1 MKSLNSI
8 ALCGRNDFGY
18 FNKNL
23 NEFAFR
29 RENQI
34 SLKEPVKKISS
45 AYDFS
50 NSRSYSSWANTG
62 VIKSR
67 FSK

>member
-50 NSRSYSSWANTG
+50 NSRSYSS
-62 VIKSR
+62 
-67 FSK
+67 